1 MYKTKKLTQTRFS
14 LRDLVTNSR
23 SLVKNAKR
31 DAGELVNY
39 GITAEYL
46 TDLEAKID
54 ALDKVVRHEI
64 VVSLAADITHLRNLS
79 IKELQYFL
87 RILLNQIEIV
97 YENSDTKKPGFF
109 TKSINNKNVNSI
121 IDFGKNLAVE
131 LSEKIE
137 TYTIAGIKPERIA
150 QLDVLVQKVQ
160 NLHET
165 ESFEYTQIDNK
176 TDERSAIRS
185 QVETAVLHL
194 SRIGKAHW
202 GLEKMGYYK
211 DYNLYKSATK
221 TTNETAGTPT
231 PALPDPEADS

>member
-1 MYKTKKLTQTRFS
+1 MNKIKKSNQTRLS

-23 SLVKNAKR
+23 TLVKNAKR
-31 DAGELVNY
+31 DAGQLANY

-54 ALDKVVRHEI
+54 ALDNVTRHEI
-64 VVSLAADITHLRNLS
+64 VRSLAADTTHLRNLS

-87 RILLNQIEIV
+87 RILTAQIEMV
-97 YENSDTKKPGFF
+97 YEITDSKKPGFL

-121 IDFGKNLAVE
+121 IDFGKNLSIE
-131 LSEKIE
+131 LSEKFE
-137 TYTIAGIKPERIA
+137 TYAIAGIKPERIA
-150 QLDVLVQKVQ
+150 QLNELVQKVQ

-165 ESFEYTQIDNK
+165 KSFEYTQIDNK

-221 TTNETAGTPT
+221 TTNETPGTPT